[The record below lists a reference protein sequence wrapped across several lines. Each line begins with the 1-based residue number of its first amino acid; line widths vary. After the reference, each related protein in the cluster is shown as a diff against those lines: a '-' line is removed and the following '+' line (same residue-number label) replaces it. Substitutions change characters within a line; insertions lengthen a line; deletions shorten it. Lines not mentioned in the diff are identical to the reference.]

1 MGIHMHAI
9 IDDFA
14 WVVIA
19 LSALAVLF
27 IISSAFVLLDEG
39 LRIVIRRLRNRSSR
53 QQPVAVT
60 AAVAAT
66 LQGPL
71 KKSSIVPEPSNR
83 LRRVSDF
90 RADLNIWRGLW
101 LKAHE
106 VKWGAYLK
114 LHLGHRKP

>member
-39 LRIVIRRLRNRSSR
+39 LRILIRRLRNRASR
-53 QQPVAVT
+53 QQPTADTPVVAT
-60 AAVAAT
+60 A

-71 KKSSIVPEPSNR
+71 KKSSIVPEHRNQ
-83 LRRVSDF
+83 LRRPF
-90 RADLNIWRGLW
+90 WRGLW

-106 VKWGAYLK
+106 VKWGASLK
-114 LHLGHRKP
+114 PHVGHRKP